1 MLDDME
7 NQTQAIRKD
16 IHAAQDRQKR
26 YADSRRSERRFKEGD
41 KVFLRIHS
49 KRSNLSLGKY
59 KKLSPRYCGPYE
71 IIKCIGTQAYKL
83 KLPTHL
89 KIHDVFHV
97 SLLKPYIL
105 SEGHLLD
112 DEQIIMQTQNI
123 LELQPSRILETRER
137 TLRNRTLRE
146 HLIQWQDY
154 PEEDAT
160 WEDESTLAKDYPDFF
175 LR

>member
-16 IHAAQDRQKR
+16 IQAAQDCQKR
-26 YADSRRSERRFKEGD
+26 YADSKRSERIFKEGD
-41 KVFLRIHS
+41 KVFLRIHP
-49 KRSNLSLGKY
+49 KRSNLSLEKY

-83 KLPTHL
+83 KLPIHL

-97 SLLKPYIL
+97 SLLKCYIP

-112 DEQIIMQTQNI
+112 DGQIIMQTQNI
-123 LELQPSRILETRER
+123 LEFQPSRILETRER

-160 WEDESTLAKDYPDFF
+160 WEDESTLTKDYPDLF
-175 LR
+175 LK